1 MDKNDVGEITMR
13 LDAIIALLA
22 VTLPNPENPRT
33 LREQI
38 QLLDAAGL
46 GQAAIARIVRRP
58 PPAVACEL
66 ARIRAKLRNKKQQ

>member
-1 MDKNDVGEITMR
+1 MDKKDVGEITMR
-13 LDAIIALLA
+13 LDAIIALL
-22 VTLPNPENPRT
+22 VGTLPNPEKRRT

-58 PPAVACEL
+58 PRAVASEL
-66 ARIRAKLRNKKQQ
+66 ARIRAKVRRRK